1 MNTHAQFDFNDRSNG
16 IFIDGYKDRD
26 GLPVADTFAYRL
38 KAYLHGDDAAKW
50 TKEQTAALVAKYSS
64 IQMELIMKQNRTEFV
79 LPFGLTIALEKQR
92 AGGERLVWIDKS
104 GSGLLEQFSDGEPDV
119 AARAAADAMESLV
132 LALASAGVDVA
143 SPSFIQGFGV
153 AVESVAQRLDDYP
166 DVGHI
171 QKPR

>member
-1 MNTHAQFDFNDRSNG
+1 MDEGTDS
-16 IFIDGYKDRD
+16 
-26 GLPVADTFAYRL
+26 
-38 KAYLHGDDAAKW
+38 
-50 TKEQTAALVAKYSS
+50 
-64 IQMELIMKQNRTEFV
+64 
-79 LPFGLTIALEKQR
+79 R
-92 AGGERLVWIDKS
+92 AGSEVFEYPDGVDHEAEPNGVRAAVWPHDRAGETTRRGEGLAWIDKS